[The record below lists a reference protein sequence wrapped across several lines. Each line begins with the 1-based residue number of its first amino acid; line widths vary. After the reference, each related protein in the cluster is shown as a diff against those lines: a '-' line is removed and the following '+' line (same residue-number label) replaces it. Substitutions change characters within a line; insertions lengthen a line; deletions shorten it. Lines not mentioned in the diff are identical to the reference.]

1 MKTIQIKLD
10 TNDSLGLLKTIAES
24 GLDWVLVDSG
34 DMIFNVILEGSDTVH
49 DLVLKRDGTWHMT
62 THVEV

>member
-10 TNDSLGLLKTIAES
+10 TNDSLELLETIAES

-34 DMIFNVILEGSDTVH
+34 DMIFNVIIEGSDTVH
-49 DLVLKRDGTWHMT
+49 DLVLKSDGTWHMT